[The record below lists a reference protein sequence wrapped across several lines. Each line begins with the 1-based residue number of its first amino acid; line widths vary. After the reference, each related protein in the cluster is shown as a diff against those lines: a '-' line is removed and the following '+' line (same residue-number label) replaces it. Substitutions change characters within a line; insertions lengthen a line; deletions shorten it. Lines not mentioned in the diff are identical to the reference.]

1 MTEIKIKLV
10 CPLVPN
16 FIAMELPSRPKQEG
30 FNLDGGVDIADLS
43 EVQLREIG
51 VEWTAEL
58 IKNAE
63 RRKAARSKDVLT
75 PRQSP
80 PEKKC

>member
-1 MTEIKIKLV
+1 MAEIKIKLV

-16 FIAMELPSRPKQEG
+16 FIAMELPPRPRQEG
-30 FNLDGGVDIADLS
+30 FKSDGGVDIADLS

-51 VEWTAEL
+51 EEWTAEL

-75 PRQSP
+75 PR
-80 PEKKC
+80 